1 MLDGCSLFHFAYGFA
16 FCGLPYSIRRIDVP
30 NVFT

>member
-16 FCGLPYSIRRIDVP
+16 FCGLSYSVRRIDVSD
-30 NVFT
+30 VFA